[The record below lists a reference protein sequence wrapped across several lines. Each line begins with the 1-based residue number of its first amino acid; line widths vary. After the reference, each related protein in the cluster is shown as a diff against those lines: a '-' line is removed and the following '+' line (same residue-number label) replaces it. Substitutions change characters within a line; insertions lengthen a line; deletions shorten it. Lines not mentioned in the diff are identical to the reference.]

1 MAIWLNQTFFEFDK
15 WFFEFFHA
23 LAKSCGNFLTPFFKF
38 ITFFGDKGLAMII
51 LGVILLLFSKTRKSG
66 LTVLLAIIFG
76 SIVTNLI
83 LKDTVARVRPYNE
96 SEIYREFFEFVNYK
110 KFSSY
115 SFPSGHATVTATTM
129 TALFLSNN
137 KKWSWLCLVFA
148 FLMGLSRIYLTVH
161 YASDVLGG
169 LLVGGL
175 AGTLAYL
182 CISLLYNKVIYR
194 KDNAFLRFF
203 KNADLIVFIKEKIKK
218 G

>member
-1 MAIWLNQTFFEFDK
+1 MAIWLNETFFGLDK
-15 WFFEFFHA
+15 WFFEVFHA
-23 LAKSCGNFLTPFFKF
+23 LAKSCGQFFTPFFKF
-38 ITFFGDKGLAMII
+38 ITFFGDKGIPMII
-51 LGVILLLFSKTRKSG
+51 LGVILLLFSRTRKAG
-66 LTVLLAIIFG
+66 LSVLLAIIFG
-76 SIVTNLI
+76 SIMTNLI
-83 LKDTVARVRPYNE
+83 LKDAVARIRPYNA
-96 SEIYREFFEFVNYK
+96 SEIYREFWEFVNYK
-110 KFSSY
+110 HFSSF

-129 TALFLSNN
+129 TALFLCFN

-169 LLVGGL
+169 LLVGAIG
-175 AGTLAYL
+175 GTLGYL